1 MADAQETQALS
12 GLACEKRHLTRA
24 QRTRH
29 RRKACAWRSG
39 NISGLVSINSYPPPP
54 PPPGL
59 TLGQSQPA
67 FHEVLQTLLELD
79 DEDVIYSED
88 TTSLDVQMDELK
100 GHTRNLVESSP
111 EALAMATES
120 GGRLAHTNLGLQYDF
135 EECFFEVLENWFQ
148 ANDSLPMSEVA
159 SMCQTNAEIEKMKM
173 ILRNRI
179 FRGNVEVNSDGNIVL
194 REDV

>member
-1 MADAQETQALS
+1 M
-12 GLACEKRHLTRA
+12 
-24 QRTRH
+24 
-29 RRKACAWRSG
+29 
-39 NISGLVSINSYPPPP
+39 
-54 PPPGL
+54 
-59 TLGQSQPA
+59 
-67 FHEVLQTLLELD
+67 
-79 DEDVIYSED
+79 
-88 TTSLDVQMDELK
+88 DVQIDELK
-100 GHTRNLVESSP
+100 GHTRNLVESSPEARQPEGHTWNLVESSP

-159 SMCQTNAEIEKMKM
+159 GMCETESDMEKMKM